1 MPAPTVSAKTLLAA
15 LCENKQLW
23 STRRPPA
30 STLTPFPPLPETRT
44 LSRFIFAC
52 EDAEARLIPSVV
64 LSLMTEFLMSTA
76 TPLASLI
83 RMPSL
88 ANLKITQ
95 SSMLT
100 ALAEITFMP
109 RMPLQNPLMEMPRI
123 VITSVAVALMIMPV
137 VREARIEANVP
148 VPSRVIDLV
157 IVTAP

>member
-1 MPAPTVSAKTLLAA
+1 
-15 LCENKQLW
+15 
-23 STRRPPA
+23 
-30 STLTPFPPLPETRT
+30 
-44 LSRFIFAC
+44 
-52 EDAEARLIPSVV
+52 
-64 LSLMTEFLMSTA
+64 
-76 TPLASLI
+76 
-83 RMPSL
+83 
-88 ANLKITQ
+88 
-95 SSMLT
+95 MLT